1 MTDFITTAPAP
12 YGELCNFYN
21 ANHGS
26 VEKMKND
33 IEMLQNTIVDLQK
46 SYQSALDMN
55 SSLNRQLSE
64 QKNKIDN
71 AKCAI
76 LEAFDDESF
85 DRENFEVVAEALDIE
100 LTKEVNVT
108 INVTFSGS
116 VTVPLG
122 FDIEGDLENYVNFEA
137 EANGWGTNDVETDL
151 FTDGVDV
158 NVVG

>member
-1 MTDFITTAPAP
+1 MIETATSTSYPA
-12 YGELCNFYN
+12 YSHDQVTQAIHDLTIYK
-21 ANHGS
+21 S
-26 VEKMKND
+26 TVE
-33 IEMLQNTIVDLQK
+33 DLQTQLG
-46 SYQSALDMN
+46 SITRL
-55 SSLNRQLSE
+55 LNE

-76 LEAFDDESF
+76 LEAFDNESF

-116 VTVPLG
+116 VTVPVG
-122 FDIEGDLENYVNFEA
+122 FDIEGDIENYINFEA
-137 EANGWGTNDVETDL
+137 EASGWGSVEIETDL
-151 FTDGVDV
+151 FEDGVDV

>member
-1 MTDFITTAPAP
+1 MIETATSYPAD
-12 YGELCNFYN
+12 L
-21 ANHGS
+21 AS

-55 SSLNRQLSE
+55 SSQSRQINE

-76 LEAFDDESF
+76 LEAFDNESF
-85 DRENFEVVAEALDIE
+85 DRENFEVVADALEIE

-108 INVTFSGS
+108 IHVTFSGT
-116 VTVPLG
+116 VDVPLG
-122 FDIEGDLENYVNFEA
+122 FDIEGNLENYIDFEA
-137 EANGWGTNDVETDL
+137 TANSWGNVDIECDL

-158 NVVG
+158 NVCDR